1 MNKTS
6 FYLRGGLLLLI
17 SWMALAVQA
26 STTVMNLSKGQA
38 QAFQVKRVIGSVF
51 IADPTI
57 ADYQVID
64 KKKVVA
70 FGKSVGSTSLLVFD
84 EEGNTI
90 TGRQLVVNQS
100 MVHIQQQIQL
110 RYPELDVSIYNLGDQ
125 VVLSGLVAS
134 EEQKNNIERLVG
146 ELLAKSSTEDE
157 IEWDTGKETYQLSF
171 MRSYRYDGIV
181 NNLEVATTKQVNV
194 QLTVAEVSS
203 SFMEKFGVDFSSF
216 GQESGIF
223 VNPLKSFSASDIITV
238 ISAVGDDS
246 VGQILA
252 EPNLSVLSGETAS
265 FLVGGELP
273 VITRIDGGVNVQYR
287 EYGVK
292 LDLAA
297 DVRRDDKIKLA
308 LMPEVSSLD
317 EQFSNNAYDL
327 PALKTR
333 RARTT
338 VELGDGESF
347 VLGGLLNSEERE
359 SLSKIPFVGDIPIL
373 GALFRNTETERTKT
387 ELIIIAKVNLVKPIK
402 SDQVVIP
409 QMQRTSTL
417 ERFFALD
424 AVPEQA
430 PLRQWLRK
438 GGFIQ

>member
-1 MNKTS
+1 M
-6 FYLRGGLLLLI
+6 
-17 SWMALAVQA
+17 
-26 STTVMNLSKGQA
+26 
-38 QAFQVKRVIGSVF
+38 
-51 IADPTI
+51 
-57 ADYQVID
+57 
-64 KKKVVA
+64 
-70 FGKSVGSTSLLVFD
+70 
-84 EEGNTI
+84 
-90 TGRQLVVNQS
+90 
-100 MVHIQQQIQL
+100 
-110 RYPELDVSIYNLGDQ
+110 
-125 VVLSGLVAS
+125 
-134 EEQKNNIERLVG
+134 G
-146 ELLAKSSTEDE
+146 ELLAKSATEE
-157 IEWDTGKETYQLSF
+157 EVEWNTGENTYNLEF
-171 MRSYRYDGIV
+171 MRRYRYDGIV

-194 QLTVAEVSS
+194 QLTVAEVSN
-203 SFMEKFGVDFSSF
+203 SFMEKFGVNFSS
-216 GQESGIF
+216 GGRGSGIF
-223 VNPLKSFSASDIITV
+223 VNPLKSFSASDILTV
-238 ISAVGDDS
+238 ISAVGDDN

-273 VITRIDGGVNVQYR
+273 VVTRIDGGVNVQYR

-292 LDLAA
+292 LELAA
-297 DVRRDDKIKLA
+297 NVHRDDKIKLA

-317 EQFSNNAYDL
+317 AQYSNDAYDL

-338 VELGDGESF
+338 VELGDGDSF

-373 GALFRNTETERTKT
+373 GALFRHTETQRNNTE
-387 ELIIIAKVNLVKPIK
+387 LVIVAKVNLVKPIQ

-409 QMQRTSTL
+409 QIQRTSTL

>member
-1 MNKTS
+1 MKKTCL
-6 FYLRGGLLLLI
+6 YLRWMGLMVI
-17 SWMALAVQA
+17 SLAVLAAQA
-26 STTVMNLSKGQA
+26 STTVMNLPKGQA
-38 QAFQVKRVIGSVF
+38 QAFHVNKVIGSVF
-51 IADPTI
+51 IADPAI

-64 KKKVVA
+64 KQKVVA
-70 FGKSVGSTSLLVFD
+70 FGKTVGSTTLLVFD
-84 EEGNTI
+84 EEGKTI
-90 TGRQLVVNQS
+90 VSRQLIVNQS
-100 MVHIQQQIQL
+100 MVHLQQQIQL
-110 RYPELDVSIYNLGDQ
+110 RYPELDVSIYNLAEQ

-134 EEQKNNIERLVG
+134 EEQKQDIERLVG
-146 ELLAKSSTEDE
+146 ELLSKPSTQDE
-157 IEWDTGKETYQLSF
+157 IEWDTGDETYNLGF
-171 MRSYRYDGIV
+171 MRRYRYEGIV

-194 QLTVAEVSS
+194 QLTVAEVSN
-203 SFMEKFGVDFSSF
+203 SFMEKFGVDFSS
-216 GQESGIF
+216 GGRGSGIF
-223 VNPLKSFSASDIITV
+223 VNPLKRFSASDIITV
-238 ISAVGDDS
+238 ISAVGDDN
-246 VGQILA
+246 VGQVLA

-273 VITRIDGGVNVQYR
+273 VVTRIDGGVNVQYR

-292 LDLAA
+292 LELAA

-317 EQFSNNAYDL
+317 QQFSNDAYDL

-373 GALFRNTETERTKT
+373 GALFRHTETQRNKT
-387 ELIIIAKVNLVKPIK
+387 ELVIIAKVNLVKPIQ

-409 QMQRTSTL
+409 RIQRTSTL

>member
-1 MNKTS
+1 MKTTC
-6 FYLRGGLLLLI
+6 FYLRWTGLLVI
-17 SWMALAVQA
+17 SLAVFAAQA
-26 STTVMNLSKGQA
+26 SATVMNLSKGQA
-38 QAFQVKRVIGSVF
+38 QAFHVNKVIGSVF
-51 IADPTI
+51 VADPAI

-64 KKKVVA
+64 KQKVVA
-70 FGKSVGSTSLLVFD
+70 FGKAVGSTSLLVFD
-84 EEGNTI
+84 EEGKTI
-90 TGRQLVVNQS
+90 VSRQLIVNQS

-110 RYPELDVSIYNLGDQ
+110 RYPELDVSIYNLAEQ

-134 EEQKNNIERLVG
+134 EEQKQDIERLVG
-146 ELLAKSSTEDE
+146 ELLAKPSTQDE
-157 IEWDTGKETYQLSF
+157 IEWDTGEETYNLGF
-171 MRSYRYDGIV
+171 MRRYQYEGIV

-194 QLTVAEVSS
+194 QLTVAEVSN
-203 SFMEKFGVDFSSF
+203 SFMEKFGVDFSSG
-216 GQESGIF
+216 GQGSGIF

-238 ISAVGDDS
+238 ISAVGDDN
-246 VGQILA
+246 VGQVLA

-273 VITRIDGGVNVQYR
+273 VVTRIDGGVNVQYR

-292 LDLAA
+292 LELAA

-317 EQFSNNAYDL
+317 QQFSNDAYDL

-373 GALFRNTETERTKT
+373 GALFRHTETQRNKT
-387 ELIIIAKVNLVKPIK
+387 ELVIIAKVNLVKPIE

-409 QMQRTSTL
+409 RIQRTSTL

>member
-1 MNKTS
+1 MEAPH
-6 FYLRGGLLLLI
+6 FCRRWMLALLL
-17 SWMALAVQA
+17 SWFAMAAHSA
-26 STTVMNLSKGQA
+26 PMVMNIAKGQA
-38 QAFQVKRVIGSVF
+38 EALQVNQTIGSVF
-51 IADPTI
+51 VADPAI

-64 KKKVVA
+64 KRKIVA
-70 FGKSVGSTSLLVFD
+70 FGKAVGTTSLLVFD
-84 EEGNTI
+84 EAGNTMAA
-90 TGRQLVVNQS
+90 RQLVVNQS

-110 RYPELDVSIYNLGDQ
+110 RYPDLDVSIDNLANQ

-134 EEQKNNIERLVG
+134 EAQKKSIERLVG
-146 ELLAKSSTEDE
+146 ELLAKSATEE
-157 IEWDTGKETYQLSF
+157 EVEWNTGENTYNLEF
-171 MRSYRYDGIV
+171 MRRYRYDGIV

-194 QLTVAEVSS
+194 QLTVAEVSN
-203 SFMEKFGVDFSSF
+203 SFMEKFGVDFSS
-216 GQESGIF
+216 GGRGSGIF
-223 VNPLKSFSASDIITV
+223 VNPLKSFSASDILTV
-238 ISAVGDDS
+238 ISAVGDDN

-273 VITRIDGGVNVQYR
+273 VVTRIDGGVNVQYR

-292 LDLAA
+292 LELAA
-297 DVRRDDKIKLA
+297 NVHRDDKIKLA

-317 EQFSNNAYDL
+317 AQYSNDAYDL

-373 GALFRNTETERTKT
+373 GAMFRHTETQRNKT
-387 ELIIIAKVNLVKPIK
+387 ELVIVAKVNLVKPIQ
-402 SDQVVIP
+402 SDQVTIP
-409 QMQRTSTL
+409 QIQRTSTL

>member
-1 MNKTS
+1 MEAPH
-6 FYLRGGLLLLI
+6 FCRRWMLALLL
-17 SWMALAVQA
+17 SWVAMAAHSA
-26 STTVMNLSKGQA
+26 PMVMNIAKGQA
-38 QAFQVKRVIGSVF
+38 EALQVNQTIGSVF
-51 IADPTI
+51 VADPAI

-64 KKKVVA
+64 KRKIVA
-70 FGKSVGSTSLLVFD
+70 FGKAVGTTSLLVFD
-84 EEGNTI
+84 EAGNTMAA
-90 TGRQLVVNQS
+90 RQLVVNQS

-110 RYPELDVSIYNLGDQ
+110 RYPDLDISIDNLADQ
-125 VVLSGLVAS
+125 VVLSGRVAS
-134 EEQKNNIERLVG
+134 ETQKKSIERLVG
-146 ELLAKSSTEDE
+146 ELLAKSATEE
-157 IEWDTGKETYQLSF
+157 EVEWNTGENTYNLEF
-171 MRSYRYDGIV
+171 MRRYRYDGIV

-194 QLTVAEVSS
+194 QLTVAEVSN
-203 SFMEKFGVDFSSF
+203 SFMEKFGVNFSS
-216 GQESGIF
+216 GGRGSGIF
-223 VNPLKSFSASDIITV
+223 VNPLKSFSASDILTV
-238 ISAVGDDS
+238 ISAVGDDN

-273 VITRIDGGVNVQYR
+273 VVTRIDGGVNVQYR

-292 LDLAA
+292 LELAA
-297 DVRRDDKIKLA
+297 NVHRDDKIKLA

-317 EQFSNNAYDL
+317 AQYSNDAYDL

-338 VELGDGESF
+338 VELGDGDSF

-373 GALFRNTETERTKT
+373 GALFRHTETQRNKT
-387 ELIIIAKVNLVKPIK
+387 ELVIVAKVNLVKPIQ

-409 QMQRTSTL
+409 QIQRTSTL

>member
-1 MNKTS
+1 MKAS
-6 FYLRGGLLLLI
+6 RFFLYWMFAFLL
-17 SWMALAVQA
+17 SCFAFSAHSA
-26 STTVMNLSKGQA
+26 PKVMNIATGQA
-38 QAFQVKRVIGSVF
+38 EAFQVNQTIGSVF
-51 IADPTI
+51 VADPAI

-64 KKKVVA
+64 KRKVIA
-70 FGKSVGSTSLLVFD
+70 FGKAVGTTSLLVFD
-84 EEGNTI
+84 EEGNTL
-90 TGRQLVVNQS
+90 TARQLVVNQS
-100 MVHIQQQIQL
+100 MVHIQQQIEL
-110 RYPELDVSIYNLGDQ
+110 RYPDLDISIYNLSNQ
-125 VVLSGLVAS
+125 VVLSGPVAS
-134 EEQKNNIERLVG
+134 EEQKQRIERLVG
-146 ELLAKSSTEDE
+146 ELLAKAATEEE
-157 IEWDTGKETYQLSF
+157 IEWKTDDNTYNLDF
-171 MRSYRYDGIV
+171 MRRYRYDGII

-194 QLTVAEVSS
+194 QLTVAEVSN
-203 SFMEKFGVDFSSF
+203 SFMEKFGVKLSSG
-216 GQESGIF
+216 GQGSGIF
-223 VNPLKSFSASDIITV
+223 VNPIKSFSASDIISV
-238 ISAVGDDS
+238 ISAVGDDN

-273 VITRIDGGVNVQYR
+273 VVTRIDGGVNVQYR

-292 LDLAA
+292 LELAA
-297 DVRRDDKIKLA
+297 NVLRDDKIKLA

-317 EQFSNNAYDL
+317 QQFSNDAYDL

-373 GALFRNTETERTKT
+373 GALFRHTETQRNKT
-387 ELIIIAKVNLVKPIK
+387 ELVIIAKVNLVKPIQ

-409 QMQRTSTL
+409 QIQRTSTL

-424 AVPEQA
+424 TVPEQA